1 MTCFVPTGSRYFFSN
16 PLFANWSGSPRIRIV
31 FAIRCNRTDMRCVP
45 LILALMSTSCRGIVT
60 WGTVY
65 KSVSPDKKS
74 ELLVQ
79 EMACFADCVLRV
91 VLKRGWHTEQIANKS
106 DCFVNFAHAEWSGS
120 TVAAF
125 VDGFYCGDIRVAYDM
140 KAGRVVDF
148 KSAEPWLRRSIIK
161 AYAVTDS
168 ELQSNKGD
176 AFVWAMYPGDGNSRR
191 SMDEFRK
198 RFPWP

>member
-1 MTCFVPTGSRYFFSN
+1 MEANPTLRQLVGT
-16 PLFANWSGSPRIRIV
+16 ATIRSV
-31 FAIRCNRTDMRCVP
+31 FATRYNRTDMRCIP
-45 LILALMSTSCRGIVT
+45 LMLALMSVSCRGITT

-79 EMACFADCVLRV
+79 ETACFADCALRV
-91 VLKRGWHTEQIANKS
+91 VLKRGWHTERIASKS
-106 DCFVNFAHAEWSGS
+106 DCVVNFAHAEWSGS
-120 TVAAF
+120 NVAAF
-125 VDGFYCGDIRVAYDM
+125 VDGSYCGDIRVAYDT
-140 KAGRVVDF
+140 KAGRLVDF
-148 KSAEPWLRRSIIK
+148 RSAEPWLRRSIIK
-161 AYAVTDS
+161 AYGVTDS

-176 AFVWAMYPGDGNSRR
+176 AFVWATYPGDGHPRR